1 MSHRPTPA
9 LVISIVALFV
19 AMGGTGYAA
28 SQIPRASVGAAQ
40 LKKNAVSSPKVKNG
54 SLALNDFKAA
64 ERTKLRGS
72 AGARGA
78 AGARGSQGSGGI
90 RGLSGLKGDE
100 GADGSDG
107 SDGGEGI
114 QGIPGP
120 TGVEQV
126 VVRTGGLSY
135 TASVGPNG
143 QVLSDDVQCQP
154 GESVVGGGADVGP
167 AFAFNDQPNVV
178 ITGSRPADGSGSA
191 LGTGDK
197 PTGWFVQARRNS
209 NTTTQTVG
217 LYVLCASAGA

>member
-1 MSHRPTPA
+1 MPHRPTPA

-54 SLALNDFKAA
+54 SLALDDFKLA

-72 AGARGA
+72 AGTRGA
-78 AGARGSQGSGGI
+78 AGARGSQGVGGT
-90 RGLSGLKGDE
+90 RGLSGLEGDE
-100 GADGSDG
+100 GSDG
-107 SDGGEGI
+107 SDGGQGI
-114 QGIPGP
+114 QGIQGP
-120 TGVEQV
+120 TGVEEV
-126 VVRTGGLSY
+126 VVRTAGLSY
-135 TASVGPNG
+135 VSAVGPNG
-143 QVLSDDVQCQP
+143 QILSDDVQCQA

-167 AFAFNDQPNVV
+167 SVAFDDQPNVV
-178 ITGSRPADGSGSA
+178 ITGSRPADASGAA
-191 LGTGDK
+191 LGTGDE

-217 LYVLCASAGA
+217 VYVLCASAGA

>member
-54 SLALNDFKAA
+54 SLALNDFKVA
-64 ERTKLRGS
+64 EHAKLRGS

-78 AGARGSQGSGGI
+78 AGARGSQGLGGI
-90 RGLSGLKGDE
+90 RGLSGLEGDE
-100 GADGSDG
+100 GAEG
-107 SDGGEGI
+107 SDGGQGI

-126 VVRTGGLSY
+126 VVRTGGLVFS
-135 TASVGPNG
+135 AGAGGDG
-143 QVLSDDVQCQP
+143 QVSDDGC
-154 GESVVGGGADVGP
+154 SVSGGRERGRRRYRHLSYGRCREP
-167 AFAFNDQPNVV
+167 AQHDHHRKQTSRPSRDPSLQLEP
-178 ITGSRPADGSGSA
+178 SRPAGSFKPVATHRPRVRRSTFSSSA
-191 LGTGDK
+191 PRLG
-197 PTGWFVQARRNS
+197 A
-209 NTTTQTVG
+209 
-217 LYVLCASAGA
+217 